1 MFLKLRN
8 GNKNKLEN
16 LLSAMTLTEKECKI
30 KQVFK
35 IIFYEIFMVKIYYLL
50 KYMFCLIKKTIV

>member
-16 LLSAMTLTEKECKI
+16 LLSAVTLEEKVGQMF
-30 KQVFK
+30 QV
-35 IIFYEIFMVKIYYLL
+35 
-50 KYMFCLIKKTIV
+50 